1 MAYAEGASKAVLPAI
16 KKHASRITPRTCLW
30 PLAGSLVTTFSLSIG
45 LTFRSDNW
53 CYASTCGESLFPLQ
67 ARLHVIVWYFWLS
80 ISVTF
85 LSVRAFHPEMQK
97 ALARPLTTRKSPVIR
112 RHVSIGFL
120 IMFFWVISLYGIAI
134 GVWWVPLHE
143 YFVHRNDIAG
153 IAVGSSR
160 LAAIALTGHLCDITM
175 GMVLLPISRHSALA
189 SFFQLSAS
197 TTLTNHT
204 LTAYTLFVLVI
215 IHGCLY
221 VSWVP
226 AFNSL
231 SAQLRMVIPVLNPTY
246 LHTQVWPGDTSSIG
260 IWRASMIF
268 SGSCAALIMCA
279 IAITT
284 LPKVRKANFNLFY
297 FTHLLA
303 ILMVVVICLHASTI
317 FYCTSPGLAM
327 WFLDWMMRLWELR
340 MSLDGSICTLG
351 KGWYWS
357 VKPPLYSLMVSAN
370 NLL

>member
-1 MAYAEGASKAVLPAI
+1 MTSLMILRRMVL
-16 KKHASRITPRTCLW
+16 
-30 PLAGSLVTTFSLSIG
+30 
-45 LTFRSDNW
+45 
-53 CYASTCGESLFPLQ
+53 
-67 ARLHVIVWYFWLS
+67 
-80 ISVTF
+80 
-85 LSVRAFHPEMQK
+85 
-97 ALARPLTTRKSPVIR
+97 ALARPVATRKLPVVR

-120 IMFFWVISLYGIAI
+120 TMFFWVISLYGIAI
-134 GVWWVPLHE
+134 GVWWVPLRD
-143 YFVHRNDIAG
+143 YFIHRNDVAG
-153 IAVGSSR
+153 IGVGSSR

-197 TTLTNHT
+197 TTLTNRA

-226 AFNSL
+226 AFDSL
-231 SAQLRMVIPVLNPTY
+231 SAQLRKVIPILNPTY
-246 LHTQVWPGDTSSIG
+246 LYTQVWPGDTSSIG
-260 IWRASMIF
+260 IWRASTIF
-268 SGSCAALIMCA
+268 SGSFAALIMCA

-284 LPKVRKANFNLFY
+284 LPKVRRANFNLFY

-303 ILMVVVICLHASTI
+303 ILMVIVICLHASTM
-317 FYCTSPGLAM
+317 FYCTAPGLAM

-340 MSLDGSICTLG
+340 MSLNGSICALG

-357 VKPPLYSLMVSAN
+357 VMSSLYLIICQC
-370 NLL
+370 